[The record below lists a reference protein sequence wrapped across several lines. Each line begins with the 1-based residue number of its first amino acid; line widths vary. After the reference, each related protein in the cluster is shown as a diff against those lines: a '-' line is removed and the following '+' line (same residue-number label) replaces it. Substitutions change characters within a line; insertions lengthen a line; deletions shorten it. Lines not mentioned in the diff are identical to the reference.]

1 MTWDCTLGKSEDF
14 PDSKATCNAHLSLL
28 TIPCNVTFL
37 FLCVLSIMPALAFG
51 LNAAKS
57 KALVPGAP
65 KKRKNLFD
73 DDSDGE
79 TVAPSNNGQVSTLGG
94 FDDESSRPRKSPKVD
109 APIKNGVP
117 TQKYTNLA
125 SLHSAKKHDVAA
137 SQIDSSIYAYDDA
150 YETFH
155 ASKDTTKDSAGKPSG
170 PKYMTSLLQSAEVR
184 KRDQLRAKE
193 KLLQKEREA
202 EGDEFADKEKFVT
215 GAYKAQQEEIR
226 RLEEEEKR
234 REAEEEER
242 KKKGGGMQGF
252 YKDLLRKDEERSA
265 LIAKAAEEAA
275 QKPKSNI
282 VVEETPEEVEAARKA
297 AELNA
302 RGAHIVVN
310 DEGEVVDKRQ
320 LLSAGLNVATKQKTA
335 ASTADAPSSGPKQE
349 ASKYSSV
356 ARNARESQRER
367 QSRMMEA
374 QLEEMA
380 AKQREQEI
388 EEERAREEKVKS
400 SKSTIDV
407 QSAKERYLARKRER
421 EEEAKKAKGAGR

>member
-1 MTWDCTLGKSEDF
+1 
-14 PDSKATCNAHLSLL
+14 
-28 TIPCNVTFL
+28 
-37 FLCVLSIMPALAFG
+37 MPTLAFG

-57 KALVPGAP
+57 KRPLPGAP

-79 TVAPSNNGQVSTLGG
+79 TVAPRNNGQDSTLGG
-94 FDDESSRPRKSPKVD
+94 FDDESSRPRKSPKVVD

-117 TQKYTNLA
+117 TQKYTNLS
-125 SLHSAKKHDVAA
+125 SLHSAKKHDAAA
-137 SQIDSSIYAYDDA
+137 SQVDPSIYDYDDA

-155 ASKDTTKDSAGKPSG
+155 APKDGMKDSAGKPSG

-226 RLEEEEKR
+226 RLEEEEKK

-275 QKPKSNI
+275 LKPKSNI
-282 VVEETPEEVEAARKA
+282 AVEESPEDLEAAQKA

-302 RGAHIVVN
+302 KGARIVVN

-335 ASTADAPSSGPKQE
+335 VSTTDAPSFEPYQE
-349 ASKYSSV
+349 GSKRSSA

-380 AKQREQEI
+380 AKQREQEL

-421 EEEAKKAKGAGR
+421 EEEAKKAKGAG